1 MENEQL
7 KNNTSEKEKECEIQS
22 FDSTLLFQ
30 NIENKSDANI
40 NELITH
46 NQNNINLTK
55 AIKIEEE
62 GKEFSKHKK
71 KHLIRKYIIMKWI
84 MKIKRVFLELEQ
96 FISKEKIFD
105 YFDSM
110 ESPNENDENEENE
123 LNKIFYK
130 TKEYINLQTPKTL

>member
-46 NQNNINLTK
+46 NQNNINLTE
-55 AIKIEEE
+55 AIKIEE
-62 GKEFSKHKK
+62 GRKEFSKHKIE
-71 KHLIRKYIIMKWI
+71 HLIGKYIIMKWR
-84 MKIKRVFLELEQ
+84 MKIKRVYLEHEQ

-130 TKEYINLQTPKTL
+130 TKEYINL

>member
-1 MENEQL
+1 
-7 KNNTSEKEKECEIQS
+7 
-22 FDSTLLFQ
+22 
-30 NIENKSDANI
+30 
-40 NELITH
+40 
-46 NQNNINLTK
+46 
-55 AIKIEEE
+55 
-62 GKEFSKHKK
+62 
-71 KHLIRKYIIMKWI
+71 MKWI

-110 ESPNENDENEENE
+110 ESPNENDENEEND